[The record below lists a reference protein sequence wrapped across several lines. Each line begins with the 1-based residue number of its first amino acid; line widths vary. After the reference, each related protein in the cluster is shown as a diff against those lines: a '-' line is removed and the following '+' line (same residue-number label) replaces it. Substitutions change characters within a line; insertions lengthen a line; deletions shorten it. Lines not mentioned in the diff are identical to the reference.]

1 VQARCVAFYGTLE
14 NTSRGFR
21 VPPRPVP
28 DWRTQHVQEVERADS
43 WCWRVQTSRP
53 TSYSARTGRQH
64 IHYVRPECIAPPAV
78 FITCSDLLHVLLL
91 LCACVRVLVCVRAC
105 GVRARVL
112 FVSIGSR
119 REVPVTSYGLHEM
132 ACARYSWR
140 CEECGAVLPLAEKDK
155 HRAVAHVVVRG
166 PVSPMHC
173 LGLTCESRLVA
184 SQAECACGVR
194 LPPEAMQV
202 HREFECPKRM
212 VGCLYC
218 SLEVPFDQR
227 GEHQGVCGNRT
238 VTCSLCHTR
247 HKRNGSTHP
256 PSRIALP
263 HTASAN
269 HASSNTV
276 PCRAALAL
284 SRHQETPG
292 GGAWGIPPAR
302 QHRLLCRVASL
313 LSLA

>member
-1 VQARCVAFYGTLE
+1 ML
-14 NTSRGFR
+14 
-21 VPPRPVP
+21 
-28 DWRTQHVQEVERADS
+28 
-43 WCWRVQTSRP
+43 
-53 TSYSARTGRQH
+53 
-64 IHYVRPECIAPPAV
+64 APPAV
-78 FITCSDLLHVLLL
+78 FIACSDFLHVCV
-91 LCACVRVLVCVRAC
+91 CACVRVCFVAVVCLHA
-105 GVRARVL
+105 VRARVL

-166 PVSPMHC
+166 PVCQFGGGQPPPSMHC
-173 LGLTCESRLVA
+173 LGLTCESRLSVA
-184 SQAECACGVR
+184 RQAECACGVR

-238 VTCSLCHTR
+238 VTCTLCHTR

-256 PSRIALP
+256 PPLSLP
-263 HTASAN
+263 HSQ
-269 HASSNTV
+269 
-276 PCRAALAL
+276 C
-284 SRHQETPG
+284 
-292 GGAWGIPPAR
+292 
-302 QHRLLCRVASL
+302 
-313 LSLA
+313 